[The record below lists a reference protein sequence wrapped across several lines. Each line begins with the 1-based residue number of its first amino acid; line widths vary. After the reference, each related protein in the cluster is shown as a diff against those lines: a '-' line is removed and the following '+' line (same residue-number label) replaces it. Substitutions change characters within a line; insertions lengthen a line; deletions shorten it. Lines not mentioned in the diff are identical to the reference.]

1 MCRIKY
7 YGRDKIMR
15 IIAATQNAHKLE
27 EIYAIIKDFDMEL
40 VSQKE
45 AGFDVEVDEN
55 GTTCEENSFI
65 KADSICRLSG
75 EPAIADDTGLFVDA
89 AGGEP
94 GINSARYSGVH
105 GDDAANR
112 AKLLKRLEGVPLEKR
127 TAYFVC
133 VITLVYP
140 DGRKIVARG
149 ECHGHIALEEKG
161 ERGFGYDSIFIP
173 LGSDKTFAELS
184 AEYKNS
190 VSHRANALKK
200 LSQLL

>member
-1 MCRIKY
+1 
-7 YGRDKIMR
+7 MR

-40 VSQKE
+40 VSKKE
-45 AGFDVEVDEN
+45 AGFDVDVEEN

-65 KADSICRLSG
+65 KANAICKLSG

-89 AGGEP
+89 ADGEP
-94 GINSARYSGVH
+94 GVNSARYSGVH

-112 AKLLKRLEGVPLEKR
+112 AKLLKRLEGVPFEKR
-127 TAYFVC
+127 TAYFAC

-190 VSHRANALKK
+190 ISHRANALKK